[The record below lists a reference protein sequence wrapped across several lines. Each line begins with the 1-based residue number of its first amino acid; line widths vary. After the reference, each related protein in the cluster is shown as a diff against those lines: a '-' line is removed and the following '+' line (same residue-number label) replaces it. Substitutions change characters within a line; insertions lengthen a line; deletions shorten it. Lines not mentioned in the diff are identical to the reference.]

1 MHSKQRW
8 PSHQAGE
15 EELGGSDWLTW
26 VCYLPTDTHAH
37 LRPVPLQRV
46 RAQRSRREHDQ
57 LRRRPAGGLAPE
69 MGGDQAHKHD
79 DYDGALGTSPPPG
92 PHTTHIPTKRVP
104 RIANEVHTHAEKER
118 PEVPRLEQRFR
129 ENVHDPELQYLLPIM
144 QGLLRFL
151 PEDCLSAADAF
162 HLALHPEEFTPKTP
176 LEAGEG

>member
-79 DYDGALGTSPPPG
+79 DYDGALGTSPPPPG
-92 PHTTHIPTKRVP
+92 PTPHTFPPSECRGLLTRYTRTQRRKG
-104 RIANEVHTHAEKER
+104 
-118 PEVPRLEQRFR
+118 QRFR
-129 ENVHDPELQYLLPIM
+129 DWSRGSARMCTTPNFSICC
-144 QGLLRFL
+144 RSCR
-151 PEDCLSAADAF
+151 DC
-162 HLALHPEEFTPKTP
+162 
-176 LEAGEG
+176 